1 MKKIFIAA
9 CAMLSGVG
17 ASFSQPQQDAVLMTI
32 GNDKVTVGDFLN
44 VYKKNNNKDGSFD
57 KKALED
63 YLDLYTIFRLKVKEA
78 KEMGIDTTR
87 AFQDELKGYR
97 KTLAQ
102 PYLTEKDA
110 IDRLVK
116 EAYERMKWDV
126 RTSHILVK
134 ADIDALPQDTLE
146 AFTKAQII
154 RDFIIN
160 GKPNPAALK
169 KYETMVKANLKISKT
184 SPPKDTLAAFNK
196 INPLKNMFK
205 LKGHDF
211 SLVCKEASDHNSKT
225 AGGDLGYLTGL
236 VGMGYPYEYENA
248 AFAAKPG
255 TVYGPFRT
263 SLGYHLLLVTDK
275 RPHIE
280 LHLEHM
286 MFMFK
291 KGMMKSDSVKLK
303 LKVDSIYGVLK
314 GGANFEEM
322 AKSISEHKETAKKG
336 GDLGWMA
343 ISANFP
349 PEFKE
354 AAFALSGNGV
364 ISSPVM
370 TKYGWHIIKRVG
382 NRELLPFDSLKADIK
397 SKVQKD
403 ARANTAKDAL
413 IAQLK
418 TKYMFKEDLKA
429 RDEFYK
435 AVDSTFIQGK
445 WKAEKVASM
454 NKTMFS
460 MTDKAFT
467 QKDFAQY
474 MEKNQRSAGQSK
486 DPQRMIN
493 TLYKQF
499 VDEMCIGMRESN
511 LEKEYPDFRMLMEE
525 YRDGILLFNLTDQ
538 KVWTKAI
545 KDTAGAKEF
554 HEKNKEKF
562 MWEERLDASI
572 YTCANE
578 KTAEKVRKMI
588 KQNKSDK
595 EILSA
600 LNKDTIINVS
610 VESKLYLKGDNAMLD
625 KTGWTPG
632 VTANENVKGKIVFA
646 NIKKIMKPV
655 PKSYTEAR
663 GLITSDYQSWLEKQW
678 VDSLKKKY
686 PVSVDRKVFDSI
698 K

>member
-1 MKKIFIAA
+1 
-9 CAMLSGVG
+9 MLSIVE
-17 ASFSQPQQDAVLMTI
+17 ASFSQPQSDAVLMTI
-32 GNDKVTVGDFLN
+32 GNDKVSVGEFLN
-44 VYKKNNNKDGSFD
+44 VYKKNNSKDGAID

-78 KEMGIDTTR
+78 KELGIDTTR
-87 AFQDELKGYR
+87 AFLDELKGYR

-116 EAYERMKWDV
+116 EAYERMKWDI
-126 RTSHILVK
+126 RTSHTLIK
-134 ADIDALPQDTLE
+134 MDQDALPQDTLE
-146 AFTKAQII
+146 AFTKALII

-169 KYETMVKANLKISKT
+169 KYETMVKTTLKISKT

-205 LKGHDF
+205 LKAHDF
-211 SLVCKEASDHNSKT
+211 ASVTKETSDHSSK
-225 AGGDLGYLTGL
+225 AVGGDLGYLTGL
-236 VGMGYPYEYENA
+236 IGMGYPYEYENA
-248 AFAAKPG
+248 AFNAKPG
-255 TVYGPFRT
+255 SVYGPFRT

-275 RPHIE
+275 RAHKE

-291 KGMMKSDSVKLK
+291 KGIMKEDSIKLK
-303 LKVDSIYGVLK
+303 AKVDSISGVLK
-314 GGANFEEM
+314 GGANFEEL
-322 AKSISEHKETAKKG
+322 AKKVSEHKESGKKG
-336 GDLGWMA
+336 GDIGWMA

-354 AAFALSGNGV
+354 AAFALSGNGI

-370 TKYGWHIIKRVG
+370 TKYGWHIVKRVG
-382 NRELLPFDSLKADIK
+382 SRDLLPFDSLKTDIK

-403 ARANTAKDAL
+403 PRANTAKEVL
-413 IAQLK
+413 ISQLK
-418 TKYMFKEDLKA
+418 AKYMFKEDLKT

-435 AVDSTFIQGK
+435 AVDSTFVQGK
-445 WKAEKVASM
+445 WKAEKAASM
-454 NKTMFS
+454 NKPMFTM
-460 MTDKAFT
+460 MDKSYS
-467 QKDFAQY
+467 QQDFAQY
-474 MEKNQRSAGQSK
+474 MEKNNRAGGSSK

-493 TLYKQF
+493 TLYKLY
-499 VDEMCIGMRESN
+499 VDEMCIGMRESS

-545 KDTAGAKEF
+545 KDTSGAKEF
-554 HEKNKEKF
+554 HEKSKERF
-562 MWEERLDASI
+562 MWDERLDASI
-572 YTCANE
+572 YTCANL
-578 KTAEKVRKMI
+578 KVAEKVRKMAS
-588 KQNKSDK
+588 QNKTDK
-595 EILSA
+595 EILAA

-610 VESKLYLKGDNAMLD
+610 VESKLFLKGDNAMLD
-625 KTGWTPG
+625 KIWTPDF
-632 VTANENVKGKIVFA
+632 TPMQDIKGKVIFA
-646 NIKKIMKPV
+646 NIRKIVKPT
-655 PKSYTEAR
+655 PKSYSEAR
-663 GLITSDYQSWLEKQW
+663 GLITSEYQSWLEKQW

-686 PVSVDRKVFDSI
+686 PVSIDRKVFDSI